1 MSHVRDTNS
10 FWCCLGFGKKMLSA
24 GIQTTWRLSKYIRNV
39 MNTVWSSGILFKQRY
54 QRVIWLQENTSIH
67 IISNNRN
74 QWIMHASIRVHQK
87 LLLQVTTQ
95 DSWNLNEHLVPKYFP
110 IPELTYNLFHWIFL
124 MITNCQYFFH
134 QSTAVPLFFGP
145 PTSKPLYWK
154 ISFPP
159 T

>member
-10 FWCCLGFGKKMLSA
+10 FWCSLGFGKKMLSA

-39 MNTVWSSGILFKQRY
+39 MNTVWSSGILFKQWY
-54 QRVIWLQENTSIH
+54 QRVMWLQENTSIH

-74 QWIMHASIRVHQK
+74 QWIMHASIRMLYVN
-87 LLLQVTTQ
+87 VIPTQ
-95 DSWNLNEHLVPKYFP
+95 QDFINSNEHLVPKYFSYTWTDILP
-110 IPELTYNLFHWIFL
+110 IPLNIL